1 MLFVGRVVRDKGI
14 DELIEAFEIL
24 NSKFQN
30 LKLLVVGEYEEH
42 LNPLK
47 SKTIKT
53 VQSNKNIIQVGFQKD
68 IRDFLAISNLFIL
81 PSYREGLPN
90 SLLEAGS
97 FGLPLVASNINGCN
111 EVVIDGENGLLVEPK
126 SIDDLI
132 EKITTLIEDRKLYNK
147 LKSNIRNSII
157 KRYNQSDF
165 LINLKERLE
174 NLS

>member
-1 MLFVGRVVRDKGI
+1 M
-14 DELIEAFEIL
+14 
-24 NSKFQN
+24 
-30 LKLLVVGEYEEH
+30 
-42 LNPLK
+42 
-47 SKTIKT
+47 
-53 VQSNKNIIQVGFQKD
+53 
-68 IRDFLAISNLFIL
+68 
-81 PSYREGLPN
+81 
-90 SLLEAGS
+90 
-97 FGLPLVASNINGCN
+97 
-111 EVVIDGENGLLVEPK
+111 VIDGENGLLVEPK